1 MINFVVWLIAGA
13 VIGGLATVIVRD
25 RSSLKLN
32 IVVGIVCT
40 ILTGFL
46 LAPMIHLGTINQEI
60 FNIPA
65 LLVSLGTAVVV
76 LSVVNLNRFY
86 KNRAVSNEVITS
98 KWKQV
103 RDKIPTRWTRLTEDD
118 IDKIDGKHDQFIST
132 LQERYGCAK
141 EQAEDQLQGYLK
153 AITRRSKSSFLSSIL
168 YDRVRNSDSAPS
180 HDHIQ

>member
-1 MINFVVWLIAGA
+1 
-13 VIGGLATVIVRD
+13 
-25 RSSLKLN
+25 
-32 IVVGIVCT
+32 
-40 ILTGFL
+40 
-46 LAPMIHLGTINQEI
+46 MIHLGTINQEI

-86 KNRAVSNEVITS
+86 KNRAVSNES
-98 KWKQV
+98 YYKQV
-103 RDKIPTRWTRLTEDD
+103 ETGARIKYVPVGPGLTEDD

-132 LQERYGCAK
+132 IQERYGCAK

-180 HDHIQ
+180 HRSHPIMMMESL